1 MEFLKSRDDVK
12 IIGPDDPNIRCAT
25 VTFLPL
31 KQDFNEV
38 VDTLTKE
45 NLMVGVGDFY
55 GVRPLNE
62 MKINLDPGAIR
73 LSFLHYNTTEEIEHL
88 IAGLKVALG

>member
-1 MEFLKSRDDVK
+1 VQLKY
-12 IIGPDDPNIRCAT
+12 IIRCAT

-31 KQDFNEV
+31 KKDFNEV
-38 VDTLTKE
+38 VDTLAKE

-62 MKINLDPGAIR
+62 MKIDLDPGTIR
-73 LSFLHYNTTEEIEHL
+73 LSFLHYNTMEEIEHL